1 MWTVMLPML
10 ERGESDILLAT
21 HSSDQVKGRI
31 ARYEP
36 LHWVAAPD
44 YLDDPEQRLKPAL
57 FPNGC
62 AVRQAGLAALEQLE
76 RPWRITCSTRSVDL
90 IEQTVLNGSAV
101 SVMEASIISET
112 LRVLDGQPGF
122 PPLPEIA
129 MSVHYHKAAC
139 GPHVG
144 IFADYLVGEL
154 GRRRG

>member
-1 MWTVMLPML
+1 ML
-10 ERGESDILLAT
+10 ERGEIDILLAT
-21 HSSDQVKGRI
+21 HGSDQVKGRI

-44 YLDDPEQRLKPAL
+44 YLDDPEQRLKLAL

-62 AVRQAGLAALEQLE
+62 AVRQAGLTALEQIE

-90 IEQTVLNGSAV
+90 IEQTVLNGAAV
-101 SVMEASIISET
+101 SVMEASIIPAT
-112 LRVLDGQPGF
+112 LRILDGHPGF

-129 MSVHYHKAAC
+129 MSVHDHKASHA
-139 GPHVG
+139 PHVG

-154 GRRRG
+154 GRVRGLRG

>member
-1 MWTVMLPML
+1 MLR
-10 ERGESDILLAT
+10 RGEIDILLAT

-31 ARYEP
+31 ARYES

-44 YLDDPEQRLKPAL
+44 YLNDPERRLKLAL

-62 AVRQAGLAALEQLE
+62 AVRKAGLEALEKIE
-76 RPWRITCSTRSVDL
+76 RPWRIACSTRSVDL
-90 IEQTVLNGSAV
+90 IEQTLLNGSAV
-101 SVMEASIISET
+101 SVMEASIIPET
-112 LRVLDGQPGF
+112 LRILDGQQGF

-154 GRRRG
+154 GRVRDARA